1 MKHERNRRGFL
12 VVILCGG
19 YLLLLNS
26 FSYIKE
32 DTFHHAYERLIQ

>member
-1 MKHERNRRGFL
+1 MKHESSKSGFL
-12 VVILCGG
+12 AVILFACC
-19 YLLLLNS
+19 LLFMNS